1 MNLNDVKSHE
11 GHHEKTPRFSF
22 GDGQGA
28 QQAVPAHAGAPRGS
42 WAKPAKLG
50 WMIVDEY

>member
-1 MNLNDVKSHE
+1 MMLNDVKSHE
-11 GHHEKTPRFSF
+11 GHHENTPRFSF
-22 GDGQGA
+22 GENGPGA

-50 WMIVDEY
+50 WIYC